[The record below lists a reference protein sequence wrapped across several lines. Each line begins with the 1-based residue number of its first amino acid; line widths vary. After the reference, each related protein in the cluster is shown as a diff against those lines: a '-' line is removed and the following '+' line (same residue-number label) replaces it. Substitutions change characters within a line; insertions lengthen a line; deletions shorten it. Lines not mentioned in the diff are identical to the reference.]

1 MMTVRAF
8 LRKRVH
14 AMAVVIL
21 CLVTMLPT
29 VIMPPSAVMA
39 EGGTFPDEP
48 FNGMQINYDISGATV
63 TDTSDEWGFTTSRT
77 LSGTLGTGQ
86 LTVSGSAKMGN
97 GYDADV
103 SATVS
108 CGGETDQFTT
118 NIPSGF
124 PGFNE
129 ESFTIS
135 VPIPAGATGGSFSIS
150 MTGHYNAGDRG
161 LVVSGTFGADSE
173 TSVPSP
179 TPPQT
184 TEDPPPGPLID
195 SLPAVDF
202 TKGGIM
208 YITKVEGN
216 PIYISADSPSL
227 PPSQRNWVKI
237 MPGEYSTTS
246 GNSLFIGEHWTVRTP
261 SGAETVM
268 RTNTGAVYRQKERS
282 WFETLPPTRDSLTF
296 LEAAG
301 RVIEG
306 AGNFYFPRGE
316 AGAKKYEISLN
327 RAIVGIK
334 GTNFVVE
341 VTEDSD
347 TVKVIEGS
355 VEFTAYDYDE
365 TVTLE
370 AGKQA
375 TATDAGISAVSS
387 FDVDEEKS
395 YWQSF
400 YEDLEDDNS
409 SDPDSRNS
417 WVDQLTS
424 LWESFINW
432 FRSLF

>member
-1 MMTVRAF
+1 MMILRTL
-8 LRKRVH
+8 LRKRVRT
-14 AMAVVIL
+14 MAVVTL
-21 CLVTMLPT
+21 CLATMLPT
-29 VIMPPSAVMA
+29 VIMPPSDVMA

-86 LTVSGSAKMGN
+86 LTISGSAKMGN

-135 VPIPAGATGGSFSIS
+135 VPIPTGATGGSFSIS

-161 LVVSGTFGADSE
+161 LVVSGTFGAGSS
-173 TSVPSP
+173 TSMPSP

-184 TEDPPPGPLID
+184 AEDPPPGPLID
-195 SLPAVDF
+195 SLPDVDL
-202 TKGGIM
+202 TTRGLC

-216 PIYISADSPSL
+216 PIYISADPPSL

-237 MPGEYSTTS
+237 MPGDYSST
-246 GNSLFIGEHWTVRTP
+246 GENNIFIGENWTVRTP
-261 SGAETVM
+261 SGAETVI
-268 RTNTGAVYRQKERS
+268 RTHTGAMYRQKERS
-282 WFETLPPTRDSLTF
+282 WFERQPSVSQYTPYGV
-296 LEAAG
+296 AVG
-301 RVIEG
+301 RLWEG
-306 AGNFYFPRGE
+306 ISNFYFPKGE
-316 AGAKKYEISLN
+316 AGAQKYEVSLN
-327 RAIVGIK
+327 RAVVGIE

-347 TVKVIEGS
+347 TIKVIEGS

-375 TATDAGISAVSS
+375 TATDSGISEVSS
-387 FDVDEEKS
+387 FDVDEEKAG
-395 YWQSF
+395 WQSF
-400 YEDLEDDNS
+400 YEDLEDDDS
-409 SDPDSRNS
+409 SEPDSWGS
-417 WVDQLTS
+417 WGDQFIS
-424 LWESFINW
+424 LWESFVNW
-432 FRSLF
+432 FKSLF

>member
-1 MMTVRAF
+1 MMTEKDL

-14 AMAVVIL
+14 TMAVVIL
-21 CLVTMLPT
+21 CLATMLPT
-29 VIMPPSAVMA
+29 VILPSSKVMA

-63 TDTSDEWGFTTSRT
+63 TDTNDEWGFTTTRN
-77 LSGTLGTGQ
+77 LGGTLGTGQ
-86 LTVSGSAKMGN
+86 LTISGSAKMGN

-108 CGGETDQFTT
+108 CSGNTDQFTT

-135 VPIPAGATGGSFSIS
+135 VPIPSGATGGSFSIS

-161 LVVSGTFGADSE
+161 LVVSGTFGAGSG
-173 TSVPSP
+173 TSVPSS
-179 TPPQT
+179 TSPQT
-184 TEDPPPGPLID
+184 AEDPPPGPLVD
-195 SLPAVDF
+195 DLPAVDF
-202 TKGGIM
+202 TKSGVM

-237 MPGEYSTTS
+237 MPGEYSTKAN
-246 GNSLFIGEHWTVRTP
+246 NSLFIGEHWTVRTP
-261 SGAETVM
+261 SGSETVM
-268 RTNTGAVYRQKERS
+268 RTNTGALYRQKERS

-306 AGNFYFPRGE
+306 AANFYFPRGE

-341 VTEDSD
+341 VTEESD
-347 TVKVIEGS
+347 TVKVIEGT
-355 VEFTAYDYDE
+355 VELTAYDYDE
-365 TVTLE
+365 TVPLE
-370 AGKQA
+370 AGQQA
-375 TATDAGISAVSS
+375 TATDDGISEVSI
-387 FDVDEEKS
+387 FDVDEEKAG
-395 YWQSF
+395 WQSF
-400 YEDLEDDNS
+400 YEDLGDDDS
-409 SDPDSRNS
+409 SEPNPGGS
-417 WVDQLTS
+417 WVDQFKN